1 MKRSALVER
10 ATTDEEEDLESWGD
24 SDSETDEPETQEEL
38 PTVEE
43 ANKQF
48 DEEKSEKPEAKK
60 PEEKKQEE
68 KKESEEIKTQ
78 DTSSNSQ
85 KSEKNTVTEE
95 LKDAAKEEEPAPAA
109 ATRQES
115 QTPLS
120 NPDSKESWTAV
131 DKSESDDWEREFDLE
146 MTEEEIEKALKNEV
160 SPMKIPLKFL
170 KLYFKKNETSKN
182 KKEDDDDG
190 ELDDWSDDEWAHYC
204 MNSIST

>member
-24 SDSETDEPETQEEL
+24 SDSETEEPETQDEL

-43 ANKQF
+43 ANKEF
-48 DEEKSEKPEAKK
+48 DQEKSEPKK
-60 PEEKKQEE
+60 SEEKKQEE
-68 KKESEEIKTQ
+68 KKSKEAKTQ
-78 DTSSNSQ
+78 ETSTNIE
-85 KSEKNTVTEE
+85 KSTVTEK

-109 ATRQES
+109 AARQDS

-170 KLYFKKNETSKN
+170 KLYFKKNETSKSE
-182 KKEDDDDG
+182 KEDDDG
-190 ELDDWSDDEWAHYC
+190 ELEDWSDDE
-204 MNSIST
+204 